1 MYYSEALA
9 RIDDKLRFAVHY
21 KIDGTLDQIA
31 WDDVAY
37 KAVHGVDQVH
47 PSMVDIEAMRTIVK
61 AEKDALAYQRK
72 RELEYPS
79 INDVTV
85 AIAEYMSGDEKM
97 WKKIKEQRN
106 IVKQKYPKG

>member
-1 MYYSEALA
+1 MYYSEALS

-21 KIDGTLDQIA
+21 KIDGTLDQIV

-61 AEKDALAYQRK
+61 AEKDALAYQGK
-72 RELEYPS
+72 RREEYPS
-79 INDVTV
+79 IEDQFDM
-85 AIAEYMSGDEKM
+85 IFWD
-97 WKKIKEQRN
+97 KKNGTTEWEDSIQVIKN
-106 IVKQKYPKG
+106 KYPK